1 MSIKNGKHI
10 ICIISFLL
18 FAVPASKS
26 QDMHFSQFYASPLY
40 LSPSFAGATDG
51 GRLVMNYRNQWPG
64 IEKAFATYAVSFDNY
79 FSTFN
84 SGLGV
89 LLIQDKA
96 GSAGL
101 TTTHSA
107 LQYSYNIQ
115 LTDLWQVVPAVQ
127 FAYGN
132 RAIDFSKL
140 RFADE
145 QIGGGASGSWDQ
157 LSNEQAHYVD
167 FASSVLLYSPAMWVG
182 VTADHLARP
191 NYSFLGEQMQLPRK
205 FVFFGGLN
213 LWTEKRRRIKGDR
226 SFAGSFRIQHQDEF
240 NQADVGA
247 YWFNDPLEVGV
258 WYRGLPLFNNEVEN
272 KFNQDA
278 LVVSLSYRH
287 GPVRFAYSYDIT
299 ISSLG
304 WNSAGAHELSLI
316 YEFNQNFRLRN
327 RGRRPAVPCQAS
339 SNPLIDQ
346 HNTGKYNKRRKRI
359 F

>member
-1 MSIKNGKHI
+1 MIKHI
-10 ICIISFLL
+10 SKHITLWILLSISGTI
-18 FAVPASKS
+18 VKG
-26 QDMHFSQFYASPLY
+26 QDLHFSQFYASPLY
-40 LSPSFAGATDG
+40 LSPSLAGATDG

-64 IEKAFATYAVSFDNY
+64 VEDAFSTYAISFDNY
-79 FSTFN
+79 FNSFN

-101 TTTHSA
+101 TTTHAA

-115 LTDLWQVVPAVQ
+115 LTDNWQVVPAIQ

-132 RAIDFSKL
+132 RSIDFSKL

-157 LSNEQAHYVD
+157 LSNDQAEYVD
-167 FASSVLLYSPAMWVG
+167 FASSVLFYSPAMWLG
-182 VTADHLARP
+182 FTADHLATP

-205 FVFFGGLN
+205 YVFFGGVN

-226 SFAGSFRIQHQDEF
+226 SFAGSFRIQHQQEF
-240 NQADVGA
+240 NQADIGA
-247 YWFNDPLEVGV
+247 YWFNDPLEIGV
-258 WYRGLPLFNNEVEN
+258 WYRGLPIFNNEVEN
-272 KFNQDA
+272 KINQDA
-278 LVVSLSYRH
+278 IVVSLSYRH
-287 GPVRFAYSYDIT
+287 GPIRFGYSYDIT
-299 ISSLG
+299 ISGLG

-316 YEFNQNFRLRN
+316 YEFNQNFKLRN
-327 RGRRPAVPCQAS
+327 RGRRPAVPCQGS

-346 HNTGKYNKRRKRI
+346 DNTGKYRKKRKRI

>member
-1 MSIKNGKHI
+1 MTIKNVKHI
-10 ICIISFLL
+10 IYIIPFLL
-18 FAVPASKS
+18 FARSATS
-26 QDMHFSQFYASPLY
+26 QDMHFSQFYASPLF
-40 LSPSFAGATDG
+40 LSPSLAGATDG
-51 GRLVMNYRNQWPG
+51 GRLVMNYRDQWPG
-64 IEKAFATYAVSFDNY
+64 IEKAFTTYAISFDNY

-84 SGLGV
+84 SGLGL

-101 TTTHSA
+101 TTTHAA

-115 LTDLWQVVPAVQ
+115 LSDLWQVVPGIQ
-127 FAYGN
+127 FAYGS

-140 RFADE
+140 LFADE

-157 LSNEQAHYVD
+157 LSNEQAQYVD
-167 FASSVLLYSPAMWVG
+167 FASSVLFYSPAMWVG
-182 VTADHLARP
+182 ITADHLARP
-191 NYSFLGEQMQLPRK
+191 NYSFLGEKMQLPRK
-205 FVFFGGLN
+205 YVFFGGIN

-226 SFAGSFRIQHQDEF
+226 SFAGSFRIQHQEEF

-247 YWFNDPLEVGV
+247 YWFNDPLEIGV
-258 WYRGLPLFNNEVEN
+258 WYRGLPLFKNEVEN
-272 KFNQDA
+272 RLNQDA

-287 GPVRFAYSYDIT
+287 GPVRFGYSYDIT

-346 HNTGKYNKRRKRI
+346 HDNRKYKKKRRRI